1 MHVVGIGQ
9 CSLDYLAI
17 VDSYPRPDTKKE
29 VIEWHEQ
36 SGGPVATALVALSRL
51 GMQCRFFGITGDD
64 DTEKKIRDSLAA
76 EKIDTQGLLRR
87 SAGISQLA
95 FIVIE
100 KGTAGRTIFWQRP
113 SGEPLKPEELDDN
126 FLDDCSFL
134 ILDGLMSDVSIYAA
148 AKARKRK
155 IPVMLDAGRAR
166 PGMLE
171 IARLSD
177 YLVTAEEFAV
187 DLGWS
192 LTQKALQEE
201 KKRLG
206 VKVLTVTQG
215 NLGSIT
221 VTDNQSFHVPA
232 FHVNALD
239 TTGAGDVF
247 HGGYIYGILQGWD
260 LRDTVTFASAIAAM
274 KCRKI
279 GGRAGIPTF
288 NEIRQFLQERG
299 FPLLKDWRDPDS
311 SRF

>member
-9 CSLDYLAI
+9 CSLDYLAL

-29 VIEWHEQ
+29 VIEWYEQ

-51 GMQCRFFGITGDD
+51 GIQCRFFGITGDD
-64 DTEKKIRDSLAA
+64 DAEKKIRDSLAA
-76 EKIDTQGLLRR
+76 ENIDTQGLVRR
-87 SAGISQLA
+87 TAEISQLA
-95 FIVIE
+95 FIVIDR
-100 KGTAGRTIFWQRP
+100 GTAGRTIFWQRP
-113 SGEPLKPEELDDN
+113 SGEPLKPEELDDD
-126 FLDDCSFL
+126 FLDDSSFL
-134 ILDGLMSDVSIYAA
+134 LLDGLMSGVSIYAA
-148 AKARKRK
+148 AKARERK

-177 YLVTAEEFAV
+177 YLVTSEEFAM

-201 KKRLG
+201 KEKLG

-221 VTDNQSFHVPA
+221 VADNRSFHIPA

-247 HGGYIYGILQGWD
+247 HGGYIYGVLQGWD
-260 LRDTVTFASAIAAM
+260 LRDTVTFASAVSAM

-288 NEIRQFLQERG
+288 NEVRQFLQERG
-299 FPLLKDWRDPDS
+299 FPLLKD
-311 SRF
+311 